1 MLYREYG
8 KTKEQVSLLGFGCM
22 RFPQKEGKID
32 EEQSTEMLK
41 YAIDNGVNYIDTAYP
56 YHNKESEPFVGRF
69 LKENNLR
76 DKIKLAT
83 KLPIWSIKSKE
94 DMYKYFNR
102 QLERLQTD
110 YIDFYLVH
118 ALDKGYWDKLKSL
131 GLLDFLDE
139 IKASG
144 KVKHIGFSF
153 HDSLD
158 VFKEIVDSYD
168 WEFCQIQ
175 YNYLDQDYQAGIEGL
190 LYAHRKGL
198 GMAIMEPLRGG
209 KLAGNMSEDL
219 LEMIS
224 ESKVDKNPVELAF
237 QFIYDK
243 QQVNVVLSGMS
254 TLEQVKDNIRIVN
267 EFGIENSLNENEKIL
282 IDKLCSA
289 IKNRTKVVCTDC
301 KYCMPCPMGVNIPK
315 CFEILNNSAMFNDV
329 EGASNSYDNFIVA
342 NNEQASNCVKC
353 GKCEDACPQNINI
366 IESLEVVK
374 NTFEN
379 K

>member
-22 RFPQKEGKID
+22 RFPQIDGKID
-32 EEQSTEMLK
+32 EEKASQMLK
-41 YAIDNGVNYIDTAYP
+41 YAIDNGINYIDTAYP
-56 YHNKESEPFVGRF
+56 YHNKESEPFVGNF
-69 LKENNLR
+69 LKENGLR
-76 DKIKLAT
+76 DKVKIAT

-102 QLERLQTD
+102 QLERLQTE

-118 ALDKGYWDKLKSL
+118 ALDKGYWDNLKSL

-190 LYAHRKGL
+190 LYAYDKGL
-198 GMAIMEPLRGG
+198 GIAIMEPLRGG
-209 KLAGNMSEDL
+209 KLAGNMSDDL
-219 LEMIS
+219 LDMIK
-224 ESKVDKNPVELAF
+224 ESKVEKNLVELAF

-243 QQVNVVLSGMS
+243 KEVSVVLSGMS
-254 TLEQVKDNIRIVN
+254 TLEQVKDNIKIVN
-267 EFGIENSLNENEKIL
+267 ELGMENSLTENEKVL
-282 IDKLCSA
+282 IDNLCTA
-289 IKNRTKVVCTDC
+289 IKNKTKVICTDC

-315 CFEILNNSAMFNDV
+315 CFETLNNSAMFNDI
-329 EGASNSYDNFIVA
+329 EGAKNSYNNFVKG

-353 GKCEDACPQNINI
+353 GKCEESCPQNIKI
-366 IESLEVVK
+366 IENLELVK
-374 NTFEN
+374 NTFEV
-379 K
+379 

>member
-8 KTKEQVSLLGFGCM
+8 KTKEMVSLLGFGCM
-22 RFPQKEGKID
+22 RFPQIDNKID
-32 EEQSTEMLK
+32 EEKASQMLT

-56 YHNKESEPFVGRF
+56 YHNKESEPFVGKF
-69 LKENNLR
+69 IKENNLR
-76 DKIKLAT
+76 NQVKIAT
-83 KLPIWSIKSKE
+83 KLPIWSIKTKE

-102 QLERLQTD
+102 QIERLQTE

-118 ALDKGYWDKLKSL
+118 ALDKGYWDNLKSL

-153 HDSLD
+153 HDSID

-175 YNYLDQDYQAGIEGL
+175 YNYLDEDYQAGLEGL
-190 LYAHRKGL
+190 KYASNKGL
-198 GMAIMEPLRGG
+198 GIAIMEPLRGG
-209 KLAGNMSEDL
+209 KLANNLSDDL
-219 LEMIS
+219 LNIIKENKIEKS
-224 ESKVDKNPVELAF
+224 PVDLAF

-243 QQVNVVLSGMS
+243 ESVNVVLSGMS

-267 EFGIENSLNENEKIL
+267 ELGNENSLNDGEREVIRELSKRIKEKTI
-282 IDKLCSA
+282 
-289 IKNRTKVVCTDC
+289 VQCTDC
-301 KYCMPCPMGVNIPK
+301 KYCMPCPMGVNIPT
-315 CFEILNNSAMFNDV
+315 CFEILNNSAMFNDLDGYTSV
-329 EGASNSYDNFIVA
+329 YNNFIKGSDSH
-342 NNEQASNCVKC
+342 ASKCVRC
-353 GKCEDACPQNINI
+353 GKCEDACPQNIEI
-366 IESLEVVK
+366 INKLELVK
-374 NTFEN
+374 DTFE

>member
-8 KTKEQVSLLGFGCM
+8 NTKEQVSLLGFGCM
-22 RFPQKEGKID
+22 RFPQSDGKID

-56 YHNKESEPFVGRF
+56 YHDKESEPFVGKF

-83 KLPIWSIKSKE
+83 KLPIWVVKSKD

-118 ALDKGYWDKLKSL
+118 ALDKGHWERLKAL
-131 GLLDFLDE
+131 GLFEFLDE

-153 HDSLD
+153 HDSIN
-158 VFKEIVDSYD
+158 VFKEIVDGYD

-175 YNYLDQDYQAGIEGL
+175 YNYLDEDYQAGLEGL
-190 LYAHRKGL
+190 LYARNKGL

-209 KLAGNMSEDL
+209 KLAGNMSDDL
-219 LEMIS
+219 LEIIDD
-224 ESKVDKNPVELAF
+224 SKVGKNPVELAF

-243 QQVNVVLSGMS
+243 EEVDVVLSGMS
-254 TLEQVKDNIRIVN
+254 NLEQVKDNIRIAN
-267 EFGIENSLNENEKIL
+267 ELGNENSLTKDEREL
-282 IDKLCSA
+282 ITNLSDM
-289 IKNRTKVVCTDC
+289 IKNKTKVVCTDC

-315 CFEILNNSAMFNDV
+315 CFEILNNSAMFNDTC
-329 EGASNSYDNFIVA
+329 GAKSSYNNFVISNGQ
-342 NNEQASNCVKC
+342 QASKCVQC
-353 GKCEDACPQNINI
+353 RQCEDSCPQNIKI
-366 IESLEVVK
+366 IDNLEIVK
-374 NTFEN
+374 NIFEG
-379 K
+379 